1 MGELRLWSYTIR
13 GRYSKLYSANRP
25 AGLWPVGQ
33 FLSFHAARK
42 FFFDF
47 FSAESGFARK
57 KPVPLNALL
66 AERESTTAIPKR
78 KGVRRWKPTPAI
90 MANSVGLTPFVRPY
104 WSMWSWP
111 CVYAWFLCPRR
122 DSPGAFRIGIF
133 SHHLYVI
140 LYFRDGYKNETS
152 IYILVV
158 FNFMLH
164 DWRMVQTAV

>member
-1 MGELRLWSYTIR
+1 MTCRAVFVVSCGPEIFLW
-13 GRYSKLYSANRP
+13 
-25 AGLWPVGQ
+25 
-33 FLSFHAARK
+33 
-42 FFFDF
+42 F

-66 AERESTTAIPKR
+66 AERERTTAIPKR

-90 MANSVGLTPFVRPY
+90 MANSAGLTPFVRPY

-164 DWRMVQTAV
+164 DWRTTQTAV